1 MEKRYTAKVPASLAK
16 RLYEA
21 GMPLKVNTDYEVNKF
36 TNKVDKKLD
45 IEPPSY
51 AKTLDWLA
59 SKNLIVH
66 VYSFPCWQN
75 GANRYC
81 ITEFDVTIHDE
92 IAHEVASPDPMGS
105 SYKTW
110 HEAAVYGIEKA
121 IELLTDETKTD

>member
-1 MEKRYTAKVPASLAK
+1 MEKRYTAKVPASLTQ

-66 VYSFPCWQN
+66 VYSFPCWHI
-75 GANRYC
+75 GGDC
-81 ITEFDVTIHDE
+81 TTEFDITIHNE
-92 IAHEVASPDPMGS
+92 IAHDIVAPDS
-105 SYKTW
+105 IQETFKTW
-110 HEAAVYGIEKA
+110 QEAADYGIEKA
-121 IELLTDETKTD
+121 IEIL

>member
-1 MEKRYTAKVPASLAK
+1 MEKRYTAKVPAFLTQQ
-16 RLYEA
+16 LYEA
-21 GMPLKVNTDYEVNKF
+21 GMPLKVNTEYEVNKF

-66 VYSFPCWQN
+66 VYSYPCW
-75 GANRYC
+75 RDEDC
-81 ITEFDVTIHDE
+81 STEFDVTIHDE
-92 IAHEVASPDPMGS
+92 VAHEVELLDPMGS

-110 HEAAVYGIEKA
+110 QEAADYGIEKA
-121 IELLTDETKTD
+121 IEML

>member
-1 MEKRYTAKVPASLAK
+1 MEKRYTAKVPASLTQ

-59 SKNLIVH
+59 SKSLSINIYPFPCVLHIMGSEKSTTEYDIRIYNEDTLESKH
-66 VYSFPCWQN
+66 PDPKYCSFPTWQ
-75 GANRYC
+75 
-81 ITEFDVTIHDE
+81 
-92 IAHEVASPDPMGS
+92 
-105 SYKTW
+105 
-110 HEAAVYGIEKA
+110 EAADYGIEKA
-121 IELLTDETKTD
+121 IEML

>member
-59 SKNLIVH
+59 SNGIFVS
-66 VYSFPCWQN
+66 VYP
-75 GANRYC
+75 YPV
-81 ITEFDVTIHDE
+81 FDGKDTFSEWDARILKEGD
-92 IAHEVASPDPMGS
+92 SDSYYPDPMHNS
-105 SYKTW
+105 FNTW

-121 IELLTDETKTD
+121 IEMLNNETETN

>member
-1 MEKRYTAKVPASLAK
+1 MEKRYTAKVPASLTQ

-59 SKNLIVH
+59 SKGFIIS
-66 VYSFPCWQN
+66 VYPFSRWNHGVQDFCSPNYDVRIYHEKTREEIFPPLMDDIFYSWQ
-75 GANRYC
+75 
-81 ITEFDVTIHDE
+81 
-92 IAHEVASPDPMGS
+92 
-105 SYKTW
+105 
-110 HEAAVYGIEKA
+110 EAAVYGIEKA
-121 IELLTDETKTD
+121 IEML

>member
-1 MEKRYTAKVPASLAK
+1 MEKRYTAKVPASLTQ

-66 VYSFPCWQN
+66 VYSFPCWRGEYVTTKFN
-75 GANRYC
+75 ITIYNEKTHNANP
-81 ITEFDVTIHDE
+81 
-92 IAHEVASPDPMGS
+92 SPTYD
-105 SYKTW
+105 YLTW
-110 HEAAVYGIEKA
+110 QEAADYGIEKA
-121 IELLTDETKTD
+121 IEML

>member
-16 RLYEA
+16 RLYEV
-21 GMPLKVNTDYEVNKF
+21 GVPLKVNTEYEVNKF

-59 SKNLIVH
+59 SNGIFVS
-66 VYSFPCWQN
+66 VYP
-75 GANRYC
+75 YPV
-81 ITEFDVTIHDE
+81 FDGKDTFSEWDARILKEGD
-92 IAHEVASPDPMGS
+92 SDSYYPDPMHNS
-105 SYKTW
+105 FNTW

-121 IELLTDETKTD
+121 LELLKQD

>member
-1 MEKRYTAKVPASLAK
+1 MMEKRYTAKVPASLAK
-16 RLYEA
+16 RLYEG

-59 SKNLIVH
+59 SNGIFVS
-66 VYSFPCWQN
+66 VYP
-75 GANRYC
+75 YPV
-81 ITEFDVTIHDE
+81 FDGKDTFSEWDARILKEGD
-92 IAHEVASPDPMGS
+92 SDSYYPDPMHNS
-105 SYKTW
+105 FNTW

-121 IELLTDETKTD
+121 IELL

>member
-1 MEKRYTAKVPASLAK
+1 MEKRYTAKVNASLTQ

-66 VYSFPCWQN
+66 VYSYPFWSGGN
-75 GANRYC
+75 YT
-81 ITEFDVTIHDE
+81 TEFDVTIHDE
-92 IAHEVASPDPMGS
+92 IAHEVTSPEPMPNS
-105 SYKTW
+105 FETW
-110 HEAAVYGIEKA
+110 HEAADYGIEKA
-121 IELLTDETKTD
+121 IELL

>member
-66 VYSFPCWQN
+66 VYSFPCWHR
-75 GANRYC
+75 GANEHC
-81 ITEFDVTIHDE
+81 TTEFDVTIHDE
-92 IAHEVASPDPMGS
+92 KKHEVLPPSMNVS
-105 SYKTW
+105 FKTW
-110 HEAAVYGIEKA
+110 QEAADYGIDKA
-121 IELLTDETKTD
+121 LELLKQD

>member
-1 MEKRYTAKVPASLAK
+1 MEKRYTAKVPASLTQ

-66 VYSFPCWQN
+66 VYSFPCW
-75 GANRYC
+75 NRGENEYC
-81 ITEFDVTIHDE
+81 TTEFDMTIHDE
-92 IAHEVASPDPMGS
+92 KKHEVLPS
-105 SYKTW
+105 SMNVSFKTW
-110 HEAAVYGIEKA
+110 QEAADYGIEKA
-121 IELLTDETKTD
+121 IEML